1 MYIYF
6 ALSLIREEFTLMY
19 FITSKYDGNSFQVFF
34 QEICIALKRAVWV
47 HILPCCIF
55 GTKCADLIPSHH
67 SHTLPHRIRSLTR
80 HQLSGSI

>member
-47 HILPCCIF
+47 HILPCCIS
-55 GTKCADLIPSHH
+55 GTNVLISF
-67 SHTLPHRIRSLTR
+67 HRITLILFRIVF
-80 HQLSGSI
+80 GV